1 MNSATQYGDMTFL
14 EHDRHR
20 DFDGVE
26 YLIEII
32 YGDIPTGIFL
42 IIKSIRGDGIDGMIC
57 IKVSDLMIDID
68 PGRLNLNIDGS
79 IRDAKRWVYENFD
92 NILEVCEDAVEFVG
106 NDIDEVG
113 IRITKIKG
121 LRDG

>member
-1 MNSATQYGDMTFL
+1 MNSTTQYGDMTFL
-14 EHDRHR
+14 EHDRRR
-20 DFDGVE
+20 DSDGVE

-32 YGDIPTGIFL
+32 YGGISTGIFL
-42 IIKSIRGDGIDGMIC
+42 VIKSIRGDGIDGTIC

-68 PGRLNLNIDGS
+68 PSRLNLNIDGS
-79 IRDAKRWVYENFD
+79 IRDGKQWVYENFD
-92 NILEVCEDAVEFVG
+92 NILDVCEDAIGFVG

-113 IRITKIKG
+113 IRITKIKE